1 MKKIVFV
8 FGSIAGLIFIV
19 WMVFIYTVC
28 YNHPETETNMWLG
41 YGSMIVAFSFVFVGI
56 KSFRDKYQNGHIS
69 FWKAFQVGFYITLI
83 ASTIYVLAW
92 LVDYYVFMPDFMDR
106 YVAHTIAQAKS
117 HGASLAELNK
127 QKGSMASYAQ
137 MYKSPFGVIVL
148 TYLEVLPVGLVIT
161 LIAALILKRAKTK
174 QETTIA

>member
-19 WMVFIYTVC
+19 WMAFIYTAC
-28 YNHPETETNMWLG
+28 YDHPDTQANMWLG

-56 KSFRDKYQNGHIS
+56 KSYRDKYNNGHIA
-69 FWKAFQVGFYITLI
+69 FWKAFQVGLYITLI

-92 LVDYYVFMPDFMDR
+92 LVDYYVFMPDFMDK
-106 YVAHTIAQAKS
+106 YVAHTLAQAKS
-117 HGASLAELNK
+117 HGASAAELDK
-127 QKGSMASYAQ
+127 QRASMASYIQ

-161 LIAALILKRAKTK
+161 LIAALILKRSNK
-174 QETTIA
+174 QQPIIA

>member
-19 WMVFIYTVC
+19 WMVFIYTTC
-28 YNHPETETNMWLG
+28 YNKPETEANMWLG

-56 KSFRDKYQNGHIS
+56 KSFRDKYHDGQIS
-69 FWKAFQVGFYITLI
+69 FWKAFQVGLYITLI

-92 LVDYYVFMPDFMDR
+92 LVDYYVFMPDFMDK
-106 YVAHTIAQAKS
+106 YVAHTLAQAKS
-117 HGASLAELNK
+117 HGASAAELDK
-127 QKGSMASYAQ
+127 QKESMANYAQ

-161 LIAALILKRAKTK
+161 LIAALILKRSNTK
-174 QETTIA
+174 QEPLIA